1 MTLVRIVKN
10 WDWPNL
16 LRQTPGQRGE
26 WNGITFT
33 LNPAPE
39 CDYLVMLNNVLEVQ
53 VSGKCPPENI
63 WMLIQEPYQKGFTDW
78 VIERHEPFARIFTH
92 HPPVEGERYII
103 CPPAIPWHV
112 NKTYD
117 ELISCPLP
125 SKTKPLSWIVGA
137 AKDLPG
143 HLQRLTFLETIKKST
158 LPIDLFG
165 RAVRPIE
172 DKWDGLAPYF
182 FSLAVENNSGPD
194 MWTEKLAD
202 CFLSWS
208 VPFYY
213 GCTNLEKYFPK
224 DAYIPIDLNDPATAI
239 KTIRENATPENWEKR
254 LPAINEA
261 RDLILNKYQIFPFW
275 WSRYITFDL
284 MTPPNTLSPF
294 HHTKEACTPADN
306 VWPTN
311 SASFSG
317 NQKYDQYNHL
327 FSRTPQPSQALFGLP
342 AVFAE

>member
-1 MTLVRIVKN
+1 MILVRIVKD

-16 LRQTPGQRGE
+16 FRQTPGQKGV
-26 WNGITFT
+26 WNDITFT
-33 LNPAPE
+33 QDTTPE
-39 CDYLVMLNNVLEVQ
+39 CDYLVMLNNRMETHT
-53 VSGKCPPENI
+53 SGHCPQENI

-78 VIERHEPFARIFTH
+78 VIEKHEPFAKVFTH
-92 HPPVEGERYII
+92 HPPCNNGNKKYLVSH
-103 CPPAIPWHV
+103 PAIPWHI

-117 ELISCPLP
+117 ELTNCPIP
-125 SKTKPLSWIVGA
+125 QKSKPLSWIVGA

-143 HLQRLTFLETIKKST
+143 HLQRLAFLEAIKGSS

-165 RAVRPIE
+165 RAVHPIE

-182 FSLAVENNSGPD
+182 FSLAIENNSGSD

-224 DAYIPIDLNDPATAI
+224 DAYIPIDINNPIAAI
-239 KTIRENATPENWEKR
+239 KIIRENVTPENWKKR

-261 RDLILNKYQIFPFW
+261 RNLILNKYQLFPFLTEQIHNF
-275 WSRYITFDL
+275 SA
-284 MTPPNTLSPF
+284 
-294 HHTKEACTPADN
+294 H
-306 VWPTN
+306 N
-311 SASFSG
+311 SA
-317 NQKYDQYNHL
+317 K
-327 FSRTPQPSQALFGLP
+327 LP
-342 AVFAE
+342 FIIPPYKKSLRARVYRLAYKIKKFLR